1 MSNATFA
8 SITISGFASSIK
20 EIEVNG
26 KRLLKFGVVVYSY
39 FKGEEQANS
48 FDVELW
54 NGAGDDLLRRL
65 DGQSLKSA
73 LVVLTGG
80 LILKSYEGKLSP
92 TIVNPQ
98 ILSLTLKKSESEV
111 ESEPEFGLQTQDDSS
126 VQPQSEITVE
136 VESPEVQTQCD
147 SAIEEPQPKAKRSR
161 KSAKSE

>member
-1 MSNATFA
+1 MSNTTFA
-8 SITISGFASSIK
+8 SITVSGFASSIK
-20 EIEVNG
+20 ELEVNG
-26 KRLLKFGVVVYSY
+26 KRLIKFGVVVYSY

-98 ILSLTLKKSESEV
+98 ILSLTLKKAESGEGKA
-111 ESEPEFGLQTQDDSS
+111 EAEGEAEAEPQNDSS
-126 VQPQSEITVE
+126 AE
-136 VESPEVQTQCD
+136 
-147 SAIEEPQPKAKRSR
+147 AEPQNDSSTEAPKAKRSR
-161 KSAKSE
+161 KSASAKSE

>member
-20 EIEVNG
+20 ELEVNG
-26 KRLLKFGVVVYSY
+26 KRLIKFGVVVYSY

-98 ILSLTLKKSESEV
+98 ILSLTLKKAESGEGKAEV
-111 ESEPEFGLQTQDDSS
+111 QPEAEPQNDSS
-126 VQPQSEITVE
+126 TE
-136 VESPEVQTQCD
+136 
-147 SAIEEPQPKAKRSR
+147 APKAKRSR
-161 KSAKSE
+161 KSASAKSE